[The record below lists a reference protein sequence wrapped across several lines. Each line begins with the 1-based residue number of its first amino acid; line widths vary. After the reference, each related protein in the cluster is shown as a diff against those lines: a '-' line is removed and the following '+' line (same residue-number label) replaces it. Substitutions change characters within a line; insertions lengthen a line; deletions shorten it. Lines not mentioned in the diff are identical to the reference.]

1 MSETRTKQPSCNL
14 FANSPQND
22 CHVPESYQLRANPIF
37 GSPRSPSI
45 LPRRRWTDRN
55 LDIID
60 DVKIPFP
67 TSKTSHK
74 CWLESVAATE
84 TTRSRSIGSATCVC
98 ENLVSLSPPSFLL
111 HFRGT
116 LPFARFARSI
126 QFTFS
131 SDRKESTPTKGK
143 NVRTR
148 SERVKT
154 VADGA
159 RAT

>member
-14 FANSPQND
+14 FANSLQND
-22 CHVPESYQLRANPIF
+22 CHVP
-37 GSPRSPSI
+37 GPRLPSI

-55 LDIID
+55 LDIVD

-67 TSKTSHK
+67 GATSETSHK
-74 CWLESVAATE
+74 SRLKSVAATG
-84 TTRSRSIGSATCVC
+84 TTCSCSIGSATCVC

-143 NVRTR
+143 NVRSR

-159 RAT
+159 RAA

>member
-98 ENLVSLSPPSFLL
+98 ENLVSLSLLPRFFFTSAGLFLL
-111 HFRGT
+111 HGLLDLFNLLFLATGRN
-116 LPFARFARSI
+116 LPQQR
-126 QFTFS
+126 
-131 SDRKESTPTKGK
+131 E
-143 NVRTR
+143 RTYGL
-148 SERVKT
+148 
-154 VADGA
+154 GA
-159 RAT
+159 RG